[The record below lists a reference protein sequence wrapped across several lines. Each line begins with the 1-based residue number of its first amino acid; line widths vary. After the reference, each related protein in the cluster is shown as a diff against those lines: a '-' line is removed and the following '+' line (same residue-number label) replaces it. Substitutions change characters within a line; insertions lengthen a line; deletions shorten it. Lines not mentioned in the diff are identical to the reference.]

1 MAGRLLWTGW
11 GGGDGVAAA
20 ISDREP
26 APSAGARP
34 SRGWV
39 GRGRLLLLC
48 RRGGAEGHAGVAR
61 GGLHRER
68 PGRVAAGLG
77 LGTLARRGPLAR
89 AGRGTAMPAEAGGG
103 HSRAQRG

>member
-39 GRGRLLLLC
+39 GRGGGLLLF

-61 GGLHRER
+61 GGFHREL
-68 PGRVAAGLG
+68 PGRALAGVGLG
-77 LGTLARRGPLAR
+77 PLARRGSL
-89 AGRGTAMPAEAGGG
+89 AGGVPSAALPAG
-103 HSRAQRG
+103 AGGEPPA